1 MTLRNYV
8 PEDFERICEIDR
20 LCFPPR
26 IAYSAG
32 EIAATLQERGI
43 IVVVGAPVGVE
54 DQRVAGFVLAR
65 KEPRAHG
72 HIITI
77 DVLPEF
83 RLAGLATRLMT
94 EAHHRLK
101 EAGVKRVHLETSVEN
116 APAIAFYRK
125 LGYSNLRRLK
135 GYYLGEIDAYLMVK
149 DL

>member
-20 LCFPPR
+20 LCFPPG

-32 EIAATLQERGI
+32 DIATTLRERGI
-43 IVVVGAPVGVE
+43 IALVGVE
-54 DQRVAGFVLAR
+54 EERVAGFVLAR

-116 APAIAFYRK
+116 APAIAFYQK

-135 GYYLGEIDAYLMVK
+135 GYYLGETDAYLMVK

>member
-1 MTLRNYV
+1 MTGVQTCAL
-8 PEDFERICEIDR
+8 PIFCEIDR
-20 LCFPPR
+20 LCFPPG

-32 EIAATLQERGI
+32 DIATTLRERGI
-43 IVVVGAPVGVE
+43 IALVGVE
-54 DQRVAGFVLAR
+54 DQLVAGFVLAR
-65 KEPRAHG
+65 QEPRARG

-116 APAIAFYRK
+116 APAIAFYQK

-135 GYYLGEIDAYLMVK
+135 GYYLGEIDAYLMMK